1 MIANTPQKNLAAVL
15 FLTVFLTACGGG
27 GGGGGD
33 SNSNSPS
40 NDSPNEPSKDAISEP
55 VTSDPIMSPPV
66 TTVIDKDD
74 ETSTDDTPANDNTV
88 ATENNPQAALSANNQ
103 FSLARTSCG
112 LSGLSVDTA
121 LDDVAIKH
129 ANYIKYVFANSTPTS
144 FNAHIEKEV
153 SDIASVTGPNNPY
166 FGGLDFSDRLL
177 NATYRNAQYGATENI
192 AQSVY
197 FNSAGSFLKADVVA
211 VSMAK
216 SLLAAPY
223 HLRSLMLPSSSLIGT
238 GMVTYKPHNK
248 SVTTNQGYVLVS
260 HASATQ
266 ATRDTTVSG
275 VFTYPCEGVTG
286 TVTALYNESPSP
298 VKGTGRD
305 LRTNPIGQPVY
316 ISMPSASKIKVSNIK
331 FRDTQR
337 NMNVPIQLIDFD
349 NDPYV
354 NTNYALP
361 ANEAFILPLTDA
373 LKSCEVNRAA
383 NQSQQCGLYGNTKYQ
398 VSFDI
403 LVDNKNLE
411 SKSFTFTTGKVNY

>member
-1 MIANTPQKNLAAVL
+1 MMAHPPQKNLAVVL
-15 FLTVFLTACGGG
+15 FLAVFLTACGGG
-27 GGGGGD
+27 GDSDNGSTSNNPQSETQEEQDSEPSD
-33 SNSNSPS
+33 SNP
-40 NDSPNEPSKDAISEP
+40 
-55 VTSDPIMSPPV
+55 
-66 TTVIDKDD
+66 
-74 ETSTDDTPANDNTV
+74 
-88 ATENNPQAALSANNQ
+88 TENNPQAALSANNQ

-112 LSGLSVDTA
+112 LGGLSVDTA
-121 LDDVAIKH
+121 LDDIAIKH

-144 FNAHIEKEV
+144 FNAHVENKI
-153 SDIASVTGPNNPY
+153 SDIASLTGSNNPF

-177 NATYRNAQYGATENI
+177 NAKYSNAQYGATENI

-197 FNSAGSFLKADVVA
+197 FNSAGSFLKTDVVA
-211 VSMAK
+211 TSMAK

-223 HLRSLMLPSSSLIGT
+223 HLRSLMLPTSSAVGSA
-238 GMVTYKPHNK
+238 MVLYKPDAKNPAL
-248 SVTTNQGYVLVS
+248 NQGYVLVS

-266 ATRDTTVSG
+266 ATKDTTVSG
-275 VFTYPCEGVTG
+275 VFTYPCQGVTD
-286 TVTALYNESPSP
+286 TVTALYSESPNP

-305 LRTNPIGQPVY
+305 LRTDPIGQPVY
-316 ISMPSASKIKVSNIK
+316 VSMPSANKIKVSNIK

-337 NMNVPIQLIDFD
+337 NTNIPIQLIDFD

-403 LVDNKNLE
+403 LIDDKNLE

>member
-1 MIANTPQKNLAAVL
+1 MMAHPPQKNLAVVL
-15 FLTVFLTACGGG
+15 FLAVFLTACGGG
-27 GGGGGD
+27 GDSDNGSTSNNPQSETQEEQDSEPSD
-33 SNSNSPS
+33 SNP
-40 NDSPNEPSKDAISEP
+40 
-55 VTSDPIMSPPV
+55 
-66 TTVIDKDD
+66 
-74 ETSTDDTPANDNTV
+74 
-88 ATENNPQAALSANNQ
+88 TENNPQAALSANNQ

-112 LSGLSVDTA
+112 LGGLSVDTA
-121 LDDVAIKH
+121 LDDIAIKH

-144 FNAHIEKEV
+144 FNAHVENKI
-153 SDIASVTGPNNPY
+153 SDIASLTGSNNPF

-177 NATYRNAQYGATENI
+177 NAKYSNAQYGATENI

-197 FNSAGSFLKADVVA
+197 FNSAGSFLKTDVVA
-211 VSMAK
+211 TSMAK

-223 HLRSLMLPSSSLIGT
+223 HLRSLMLPTSSAVGSA
-238 GMVTYKPHNK
+238 MVLYKPDAKNPAL
-248 SVTTNQGYVLVS
+248 NQGYVLVS

-266 ATRDTTVSG
+266 ATKDTTVSG
-275 VFTYPCEGVTG
+275 VFTYPCQGVTD
-286 TVTALYNESPSP
+286 TVTALYSESPNP

-305 LRTNPIGQPVY
+305 LRTDPIGQPVY
-316 ISMPSASKIKVSNIK
+316 VSMPSANKIKVSNIK

-337 NMNVPIQLIDFD
+337 NTNVPIQLIDFD

-373 LKSCEVNRAA
+373 LKSCEVNRAV

-403 LVDNKNLE
+403 LVDDKNLE

>member
-1 MIANTPQKNLAAVL
+1 MMAHPPQKNLAVVL
-15 FLTVFLTACGGG
+15 FLAVFLTACGGG
-27 GGGGGD
+27 GDSDNGSTSNNPQSETQEEQDSEPSD
-33 SNSNSPS
+33 SNP
-40 NDSPNEPSKDAISEP
+40 
-55 VTSDPIMSPPV
+55 
-66 TTVIDKDD
+66 
-74 ETSTDDTPANDNTV
+74 
-88 ATENNPQAALSANNQ
+88 TENNPQAALSANNQ

-112 LSGLSVDTA
+112 LGGLSVDTA
-121 LDDVAIKH
+121 LDDIAIKH

-144 FNAHIEKEV
+144 FNARVENKI
-153 SDIASVTGPNNPY
+153 SDIASLTGSNNPF

-177 NATYRNAQYGATENI
+177 NAKYSNAQYGATENI

-197 FNSAGSFLKADVVA
+197 FNSAGSFLKTDVVA
-211 VSMAK
+211 TSMAK

-223 HLRSLMLPSSSLIGT
+223 HLRSLMLPTSSAVGS
-238 GMVTYKPHNK
+238 GMVLYKPDAKNPAL
-248 SVTTNQGYVLVS
+248 NQGYVLVS

-266 ATRDTTVSG
+266 ATKDTTVSG
-275 VFTYPCEGVTG
+275 VFTYPCQGVTD
-286 TVTALYNESPSP
+286 TVTALYSESPNP

-305 LRTNPIGQPVY
+305 LHTDPIGQPVY
-316 ISMPSASKIKVSNIK
+316 VSMPSANKIKVSNIK

-337 NMNVPIQLIDFD
+337 NTNIPIQLIDFD

-403 LVDNKNLE
+403 LIDDKNLE

>member
-1 MIANTPQKNLAAVL
+1 MMAHPPQKNLAVVL
-15 FLTVFLTACGGG
+15 FLAVFLTACGGG
-27 GGGGGD
+27 GDSDNGSTSNNPQSETQEEQDSEPSD
-33 SNSNSPS
+33 SNP
-40 NDSPNEPSKDAISEP
+40 
-55 VTSDPIMSPPV
+55 
-66 TTVIDKDD
+66 
-74 ETSTDDTPANDNTV
+74 
-88 ATENNPQAALSANNQ
+88 TENNPQAALSANNQ

-112 LSGLSVDTA
+112 LGGLSVDTA
-121 LDDVAIKH
+121 LDDIAIKH

-144 FNAHIEKEV
+144 FNAHVENKI
-153 SDIASVTGPNNPY
+153 SDIASLTGSNNPF

-177 NATYRNAQYGATENI
+177 NAKYSNAQYGATENI

-197 FNSAGSFLKADVVA
+197 FNSAGSFLKTDVVA
-211 VSMAK
+211 TSMAK

-223 HLRSLMLPSSSLIGT
+223 HLRSLMLPTSSAVGS
-238 GMVTYKPHNK
+238 GMVLYKPDAKNPAL
-248 SVTTNQGYVLVS
+248 NQGYVLVS

-266 ATRDTTVSG
+266 ATKDTTVSG
-275 VFTYPCEGVTG
+275 VFTYPCQGVTD
-286 TVTALYNESPSP
+286 TVTALYSESPNP

-305 LRTNPIGQPVY
+305 LRTDPIGQPVY
-316 ISMPSASKIKVSNIK
+316 VSMPSANKIKVSNIK

-337 NMNVPIQLIDFD
+337 NTNVPIQLIDFD

-403 LVDNKNLE
+403 LVDDKNLE

>member
-1 MIANTPQKNLAAVL
+1 ML
-15 FLTVFLTACGGG
+15 FLAVFLTACGGG
-27 GGGGGD
+27 GDSDNGSTSNNPQSETQEEQDSEPSD
-33 SNSNSPS
+33 SNP
-40 NDSPNEPSKDAISEP
+40 
-55 VTSDPIMSPPV
+55 
-66 TTVIDKDD
+66 
-74 ETSTDDTPANDNTV
+74 
-88 ATENNPQAALSANNQ
+88 TENNPQAALSANNQ

-112 LSGLSVDTA
+112 LGGLSVDTA
-121 LDDVAIKH
+121 LDDIAIKH

-144 FNAHIEKEV
+144 FNAHVENKI
-153 SDIASVTGPNNPY
+153 SDIASLTGSNNPF

-177 NATYRNAQYGATENI
+177 NAKYSNAQYGATENI

-197 FNSAGSFLKADVVA
+197 FNSAGSFLKTDVVA
-211 VSMAK
+211 TSMAK

-223 HLRSLMLPSSSLIGT
+223 HLRSLMLPTSSAVGS
-238 GMVTYKPHNK
+238 GMVLYKPDAKNPAL
-248 SVTTNQGYVLVS
+248 NQGYVLVS

-266 ATRDTTVSG
+266 ATKDTTVSG
-275 VFTYPCEGVTG
+275 VFTYPCQGVTD
-286 TVTALYNESPSP
+286 TVTALYSESPNP
-298 VKGTGRD
+298 IKGTGRD
-305 LRTNPIGQPVY
+305 LRTDPIGQPVY
-316 ISMPSASKIKVSNIK
+316 VSMPSANKIKVSNTK

-337 NMNVPIQLIDFD
+337 NTNVPIQLIDFD

-403 LVDNKNLE
+403 LVDDKNLE

>member
-1 MIANTPQKNLAAVL
+1 MMAHPPQKNLAVVL
-15 FLTVFLTACGGG
+15 FLAVFLTACGGG
-27 GGGGGD
+27 GDSDNGSTSNNPQSETQEEQDSEPSD
-33 SNSNSPS
+33 SNP
-40 NDSPNEPSKDAISEP
+40 
-55 VTSDPIMSPPV
+55 
-66 TTVIDKDD
+66 
-74 ETSTDDTPANDNTV
+74 
-88 ATENNPQAALSANNQ
+88 TENNPQAALSANNQ

-121 LDDVAIKH
+121 LDDIAIKH

-144 FNAHIEKEV
+144 FNAHVENKI
-153 SDIASVTGPNNPY
+153 SDIASLTGSNNPF

-177 NATYRNAQYGATENI
+177 NAKYSNAQYGATENI

-197 FNSAGSFLKADVVA
+197 FNSAGSFLKTDVVA
-211 VSMAK
+211 TSMAK

-223 HLRSLMLPSSSLIGT
+223 HLRSLMLPTSSAVGS
-238 GMVTYKPHNK
+238 GMVVYKPDAKNPAL
-248 SVTTNQGYVLVS
+248 NQGYVLVS

-266 ATRDTTVSG
+266 ATKDTTVSG
-275 VFTYPCEGVTG
+275 VFTYPCQGVTD
-286 TVTALYNESPSP
+286 TVTALYSESPNP

-305 LRTNPIGQPVY
+305 LRTDPIGQPVY
-316 ISMPSASKIKVSNIK
+316 VSMPSANKIKVSNIK

-337 NMNVPIQLIDFD
+337 NTNVPIQLIDFD

-403 LVDNKNLE
+403 LVDDKNLE